1 MRIKSLVF
9 MILFTSVVLIPQI
22 PITTAELQR
31 YPDIR
36 VEFKPY
42 GWGEVEQRINK
53 ITVGQRLVLEVK
65 IRNTGEDSITLDSS
79 GVRLGIYVEGPRGFE
94 EAKHWPPYRLWE
106 DLYLLPKT
114 TTIFYVPL
122 DELLWDRQ
130 QIPAEAEGKGWK
142 IYLTLERN
150 TKPEPLVYGTP
161 NPLEFEVAREITF
174 SDKVNAFW
182 LEITMF
188 GIGIT
193 ILLSVITQRKKIF
206 PWRIKLRVTR
216 EKSRLIENE
225 SENWNKYT
233 VVS

>member
-1 MRIKSLVF
+1 M
-9 MILFTSVVLIPQI
+9 
-22 PITTAELQR
+22 
-31 YPDIR
+31 
-36 VEFKPY
+36 
-42 GWGEVEQRINK
+42 
-53 ITVGQRLVLEVK
+53 
-65 IRNTGEDSITLDSS
+65 
-79 GVRLGIYVEGPRGFE
+79 
-94 EAKHWPPYRLWE
+94 
-106 DLYLLPKT
+106 LPET

-142 IYLTLERN
+142 VYLTLEGD